1 MARPD
6 YIEIRVKTAL
16 NRVQGMPF
24 RWSLNPYRGCRH
36 GCAYCYARVTHTYFD
51 LDPGPDFERVIF
63 VKVNLPEVLRAE
75 LSRPG
80 WKGERVAV
88 GTATDPYQPA
98 EARYLITRR
107 CLEVFARRANPCSV
121 TTKGTLVVRDI
132 DLFQELARL
141 TDFAVNVSLITLDA
155 AVWRRLEPRTPP
167 PASRLRA
174 VERLAAAGIRVNI
187 FLAPILPGLTD
198 RPEQLAAVVR
208 AAADHGAA
216 GVYPGVLRLGPGVK
230 EVFLTAVSRHF
241 PSLRAFYEG
250 LYGRDSMPPAR
261 YQGNLAARFAR
272 LVSRVEF
279 RVPPPP
285 AVPCQL
291 PLPIQTVPVDERPP
305 AVRV

>member
-6 YIEIRVKTAL
+6 YIEIRVKAAL
-16 NRVQGMPF
+16 NRVRGMPF

-36 GCAYCYARVTHTYFD
+36 GCKYCYARVTHAYYD
-51 LDPGPDFERVIF
+51 LDPGADFERIIF

-155 AVWRRLEPRTPP
+155 DLWRRLEPHTPP
-167 PASRLRA
+167 PTSRLRA

-198 RPEQLAAVVR
+198 RPDQLAAVVR

-216 GVYPGVLRLGPGVK
+216 AVYPGVLRLGSGIRDLFLAEVGEQFPG
-230 EVFLTAVSRHF
+230 
-241 PSLRAFYEG
+241 LRACYQA
-250 LYGRDSMPPAR
+250 LYSRGPNPPAR
-261 YQGNLAARFAR
+261 YRGDLAARFAR
-272 LVSRVEF
+272 LASRVRF
-279 RVPPPP
+279 RVPPP
-285 AVPCQL
+285 AVPGQL
-291 PLPIQTVPVDERPP
+291 PLPIQTVPADERSP